1 MHDQPGDA
9 GLASA
14 GIATVLGRPKTLGKP
29 SRALNRAS
37 WLDSRRAR
45 AGVEPVTTAVDM
57 ESGTTTKP
65 GTVLPLQLHG
75 LLADGDGGT

>member
-1 MHDQPGDA
+1 
-9 GLASA
+9 LRRCSA
-14 GIATVLGRPKTLGKP
+14 ARKRLQA
-29 SRALNRAS
+29 SRAANRAS

-65 GTVLPLQLHG
+65 GTELPLQLHG
-75 LLADGDGGT
+75 LPPDGDGGT